1 LSENWLV
8 RDGGQSGHATQT
20 HPMTFVCASW
30 KYHRLAVCTT
40 VPGGYMLLTGS
51 NVDNIDINIL
61 IDQWL
66 TEHAREDRAWDKEV
80 GVDVQFDKWED
91 MWYH

>member
-1 LSENWLV
+1 
-8 RDGGQSGHATQT
+8 
-20 HPMTFVCASW
+20 
-30 KYHRLAVCTT
+30 
-40 VPGGYMLLTGS
+40 MLMRGAGS

-66 TEHAREDRAWDKEV
+66 TEHAREDRTWDREV

>member
-1 LSENWLV
+1 
-8 RDGGQSGHATQT
+8 
-20 HPMTFVCASW
+20 
-30 KYHRLAVCTT
+30 
-40 VPGGYMLLTGS
+40 MLTTGS
-51 NVDNIDINIL
+51 DVDNIDINIL

-66 TEHAREDRAWDKEV
+66 TEHAREDRTWDKEV

>member
-1 LSENWLV
+1 M
-8 RDGGQSGHATQT
+8 RGA
-20 HPMTFVCASW
+20 
-30 KYHRLAVCTT
+30 
-40 VPGGYMLLTGS
+40 GS

-66 TEHAREDRAWDKEV
+66 TEHAREDRTWDREV

-91 MWYH
+91 VWYNTLRSSYNCYI